1 MISGL
6 FWVVVLTLSTA
17 YLEFF
22 WYNGGYDYNEPVFTV

>member
-1 MISGL
+1 MFSGL
-6 FWVVVLTLSTA
+6 FSAVVLTLSTA